1 MSLSRLQN
9 GLQDIYELDI
19 AHNVDDFLITSKV
32 LAERLESNRHSTG
45 AKEKLLV
52 HEDEEGLNLS
62 LFIDKNV
69 LNRFA
74 RHDPFKHLDHRNMEA
89 FCLALE
95 GISHFIY
102 LVWNAGH
109 DRSVTL
115 LEMELQ
121 AEVDKF
127 IMLMNCLDEQS
138 NLPPPG
144 RLIQVLFE
152 NSRYREDLSREELQ
166 RYREANF
173 HARKYC
179 KSLENRFLRNGNKR
193 GLLGE
198 LRRFYRLRKRDKLE
212 RISRLH

>member
-1 MSLSRLQN
+1 MSLSRLQA

-19 AHNVDDFLITSKV
+19 AHDVNDYLITSKV
-32 LAERLESNRHSTG
+32 LAKQLEPVRNGSR
-45 AKEKLLV
+45 AREKLFV
-52 HEDEEGLNLS
+52 YEDEEGLNLS
-62 LFIDKNV
+62 LFLDKKV
-69 LNRFA
+69 LNRFNKY
-74 RHDPFKHLDHRNMEA
+74 DPFKHLDHRNMEA

-109 DRSVTL
+109 DRPVTL

-127 IMLMNCLDEQS
+127 IMLTTCLDQQS
-138 NLPPPG
+138 NMPLPG
-144 RLIQVLFE
+144 QLVRVLFE
-152 NSRYREDLSREELQ
+152 TNTFREDLSEEELQ
-166 RYREANF
+166 RYREANY

-179 KSLENRFLRNGNKR
+179 KSLECRYLQNGNKS

-198 LRRFYRLRKRDKLE
+198 LRRFYRLTRWDKLK
-212 RISRLH
+212 RISQFH